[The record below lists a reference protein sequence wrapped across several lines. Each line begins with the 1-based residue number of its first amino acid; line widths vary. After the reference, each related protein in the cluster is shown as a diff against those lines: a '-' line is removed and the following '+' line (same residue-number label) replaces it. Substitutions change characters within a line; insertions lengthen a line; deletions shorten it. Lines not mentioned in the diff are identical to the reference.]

1 MALLRP
7 IQITFTYMKQYILLV
22 FLFLIL
28 TSCNKGLSFENEK
41 FEKKSAAPCKTDCPI
56 ITIDI
61 PVAKNVPVVAD
72 SINKKIFSVIK
83 EIVYFGEN
91 PIKTNDY
98 NGLTSSFIA
107 SYEEMHKKF
116 PNETFGWEGKIK
128 GNVEFESSQI
138 INIKLDHY
146 TFTGGAH
153 GYQGYRSLLFNPK
166 TGKTIFTDL
175 IFKNEKG
182 FKALAEK
189 AFREKYKIPTKS
201 NINATGLMF
210 ENDTFQLPQ
219 NIFYTE
225 EGLLLYYNS
234 YEAASY
240 ADGPKELLF
249 PYDEVNKYLLYQ

>member
-1 MALLRP
+1 
-7 IQITFTYMKQYILLV
+7 MKQYTFLV
-22 FLFLIL
+22 FLFLLFI
-28 TSCNKGLSFENEK
+28 SCNKELSFENET
-41 FEKKSAAPCKTDCPI
+41 FEKKSTLSCKTDCPI
-56 ITIDI
+56 ITIEI
-61 PVAKNVPVVAD
+61 PIAKNIPVVAD

-83 EIVYFGEN
+83 EIVYFGE
-91 PIKTNDY
+91 KQVKLNDY
-98 NGLTSSFIA
+98 NALTSSFIG

-116 PNETFGWEGKIK
+116 PNETFGWQGKIK
-128 GNVEFESSQI
+128 GNLEFKSGQI
-138 INIKLDHY
+138 INIKIDHY

-166 TGKTIFTDL
+166 TGKTIFSDQL
-175 IFKNEKG
+175 FKNEKE
-182 FKALAEK
+182 FKAFAEK
-189 AFREKYKIPTKS
+189 AFRQKYKISEKS

-210 ENDTFQLPQ
+210 ENDKFQLPQ

-249 PYDEVNKYLLYQ
+249 PYDKVNTFLLYQ

>member
-1 MALLRP
+1 
-7 IQITFTYMKQYILLV
+7 MKQYSFLV
-22 FLFLIL
+22 FLFLL
-28 TSCNKGLSFENEK
+28 FTNCNKGLSFENET
-41 FEKKSAAPCKTDCPI
+41 FEKKSTIPCKIDCPQ

-61 PVAKNVPVVAD
+61 PIAKNIPVVAD
-72 SINKKIFSVIK
+72 SINKKLFLVIK
-83 EIVYFGEN
+83 EIVYFGEE
-91 PIKTNDY
+91 PLKLNDY
-98 NGLTSSFIA
+98 NTLATSFIA

-128 GNVEFESSQI
+128 GNIEYESEQI

-166 TGKTIFTDL
+166 TGKIIFNDQ
-175 IFKNEKG
+175 IFKNEKE
-182 FKALAEK
+182 FKAFAEK
-189 AFREKYKIPTKS
+189 EFRKKYNIPSKS

-210 ENDTFQLPQ
+210 ENDKFHLPQ

-240 ADGPKELLF
+240 ADGPKEILF
-249 PYDEVNKYLLYQ
+249 PYDGVSKYLKYL